1 MNTLGSPLEAL
12 AFNYLS
18 YGFLTAVN
26 NVWTWVAVLTAAVSF
41 WRIKTLSLSMPSTP
55 RGRIP
60 NGSSNLPTPPRVI
73 ILSPSP
79 TVEMLPA
86 EPAPTSG
93 GEGSSST
100 PPAKAATSFSG
111 WERESLTKGKF
122 TAYFDGEDESDGN
135 IGCIQN
141 IYEDGD
147 DDESNGDGDVLASG
161 LGNEW
166 YERWERVMIT
176 KTGNAGWYRC
186 LDLTVING
194 NVVRLWEGS
203 CRRRSA
209 TALVA
214 VGCVAVS
221 TW

>member
-41 WRIKTLSLSMPSTP
+41 WRIKTLSLSVHSTP
-55 RGRIP
+55 PRAKFP
-60 NGSSNLPTPPRVI
+60 NGPSNLPAQPARAI
-73 ILSPSP
+73 ILPPSAP
-79 TVEMLPA
+79 AQRLPA
-86 EPAPTSG
+86 EPP
-93 GEGSSST
+93 ST
-100 PPAKAATSFSG
+100 PAKAAAATSFSA

-122 TAYFDGEDESDGN
+122 TAYFDGGDESDGN
-135 IGCIQN
+135 VGRIEN
-141 IYEDGD
+141 IYNREGGGNDDKSNGD
-147 DDESNGDGDVLASG
+147 GDGDVLA
-161 LGNEW
+161 LGYEW
-166 YERWERVMIT
+166 YERWERVMQT
-176 KTGNAGWYRC
+176 KTGDAGWYGC
-186 LDLTVING
+186 QDLTAING
-194 NVVRLWEGS
+194 NVVRLWSGG

-214 VGCVAVS
+214 VGPVNVS